1 MMRLV
6 ERHVIKRADPRFT
19 AMDRAAF
26 ASKNLY
32 NKALYATRQAFF
44 QDGSP
49 PSYPSLYHHMKGEP
63 EYAALPRKVAQW
75 VLKQVC
81 TAWDSYKEALAAWGA
96 DPSKFLDQPR
106 IPRYKPKQQ
115 GRNLLVYTTQA
126 LSQPALRNS
135 LICPS
140 GLGIT
145 VQTQQSNVQQ
155 VRIIPRM
162 GIYVAEV
169 IYKQEPAQ
177 AKVAPALHAGVDIG
191 LIDHSPQL
199 KPGGFLGCSQ
209 RTRPAHPK
217 VKRCD
222 RLTRALRTW
231 VSSSL
236 HRRTFPQALRYG
248 TQSTTRRARAP
259 CIPSPQG
266 RGLLAEKDNLAL
278 LTSDKP
284 GFVPRLVNGRPVKS
298 INQFYNKRRAE
309 LQSRLGDAHTSRRL
323 ARITTKRTQRIDWY
337 LHTASR
343 RIIDLLVAEGIG
355 TLCIGKNPLW
365 KQQVNMGRRNNQN
378 FVSVPHARFIA
389 LLTYKA
395 DLVGIRVCVTEES
408 YTSKASFL
416 DGDPLQVYDPT
427 QPAPAFNGRRVKRG
441 LYRAADGRHIKADA
455 NGSDN
460 TTRTLTPDAFA
471 RGGRGGVGYP
481 RRAPGGD
488 RSKVAG

>member
-1 MMRLV
+1 MRLV

-19 AMDRAAF
+19 ALDRAAF

-44 QDGSP
+44 QDGSY
-49 PSYPSLYHHMKGEP
+49 PSYPTLYHHMKGVP

-81 TAWDSYKEALAAWGA
+81 TAWDSYKVALAAWGA

-140 GLGIT
+140 GLDIT

-162 GIYVAEV
+162 DIYVAEV
-169 IYKQEPAQ
+169 IYEQEPVQ
-177 AKVAPALHAGVDIG
+177 AKVDPALHAGVDIG
-191 LIDHSPQL
+191 LN
-199 KPGGFLGCSQ
+199 
-209 RTRPAHPK
+209 
-217 VKRCD
+217 
-222 RLTRALRTW
+222 
-231 VSSSL
+231 
-236 HRRTFPQALRYG
+236 
-248 TQSTTRRARAP
+248 
-259 CIPSPQG
+259 
-266 RGLLAEKDNLAL
+266 NLAL
-278 LTSDKP
+278 LTSDQP

-323 ARITTKRTQRIDWY
+323 ERITTKRTQRIDWY

-343 RIIDLLVAEGIG
+343 RIIDLLVAAGIG
-355 TLCIGKNPLW
+355 TLCIGKSPLW

-378 FVSVPHARFIA
+378 FVSVPHARFIEM
-389 LLTYKA
+389 LTYKA
-395 DLVGIRVCVTEES
+395 DLVGIRVCITEES

-416 DGDPLQVYDPT
+416 DGDPLPIYDPI
-427 QPAPAFNGRRVKRG
+427 QPAPTFSGRRVKRG
-441 LYRAADGRHIKADA
+441 LYRAADGRHINADA
-455 NGSDN
+455 NGSYN
-460 TTRTLTPDAFA
+460 TIRKVAPDAFA
-471 RGGRGGVGYP
+471 QGSRGCVVHPVRLAV
-481 RRAPGGD
+481 
-488 RSKVAG
+488 